1 MTPTTT
7 STKRP
12 TPTLGLI
19 PTPNATATSVP
30 GLAEVRIGR
39 GLFEIRT
46 WTCEPRSGL
55 QTGLTTLR
63 LATLLAVGCWLMPLG
78 APASEKSQVLA
89 SRALVE
95 FHAGRYQQ
103 ALNFL
108 DQALTDDPTDASARY
123 YRAAVRARL
132 DDYPG
137 AIVDLQAVLEV
148 QPNFDQAALDLGVA
162 FIETKQ
168 YSEALPWLEQAQRS
182 SALEARAS
190 LFLGIASLR
199 CGQLEKAQTN
209 FERAAKDPE
218 QQLAARY
225 YEGVTAYQTGNW
237 SRAAESFDYVVNTSP
252 DTSMGREAAAF
263 LVKLGRGQ
271 HRRYQLYASLGF
283 LYDSNVI
290 LAPSSGGANAESV
303 LNVSQQGDFVT
314 TIAAGGTAVPWH
326 TDTTQLLVGYDFYQS
341 LHKDLHQ
348 FNLQDHGPNA
358 QISTQLGP
366 VGLALFGRY
375 DYYLL
380 EDRSFLQ
387 QATALPWATLAE
399 GTFGRGEIYFRMLR
413 QDYKIQAYSVRDCF
427 DYAAGGRQF
436 FYLGSPD
443 RYVSV
448 GYQYDQDDPIASTP
462 AAESFGYVG
471 NEVNGGVGWPLPL
484 DATVEAGYAF
494 RYQYFASES
503 AAFNPSGSR
512 RHDDENLVVFAI
524 RKQLQTYLAVT
535 VGYLGDFN
543 YSNDV
548 DFKYD
553 RSIVSLTLEGRY

>member
-1 MTPTTT
+1 
-7 STKRP
+7 
-12 TPTLGLI
+12 
-19 PTPNATATSVP
+19 
-30 GLAEVRIGR
+30 
-39 GLFEIRT
+39 
-46 WTCEPRSGL
+46 
-55 QTGLTTLR
+55 
-63 LATLLAVGCWLMPLG
+63 MPLG

-380 EDRSFLQ
+380 EDQSFLQ